1 MKNTHRYIARITL
14 EAITALAI
22 GSGDTAL
29 LTEAMVQ
36 KDHHGLPMIQGTSLT
51 GVLRHALED
60 NANEA
65 EKIIWNTLFGYAEK
79 DQGTGSKIKISSAYL
94 LLSDKKIAE
103 GLGSPTKADLEIFEH
118 LPIRQHVK
126 IGHRGAAEGQGLF
139 SNEVVYKGCQFIFEI
154 ELIGDKSDVDQ
165 WNTLLNVLKNPL
177 FRLGQGTRNG
187 YGSLTIIDDNSW
199 ERIFDLTDN
208 DNYLD
213 YLNFNP
219 SFNAPLKGFNPIEF
233 QKGKDILSYEL
244 TLEPDDSFFFFGS
257 GYSDQLADNTPVLE
271 EILAYDN
278 HGLKLTYNNLI
289 PASSIKG
296 ALSHRTCYHYN
307 RLTETFADQLTPE
320 EYKLVVGE
328 NNLAVRTLFG
338 YKAEDK
344 KGQRGIVII
353 DDLYYSDVN
362 NEKIF
367 NHVAIDRFTG
377 GALDGALFSERV
389 SHRKEIEIKIW
400 LEYRP
405 KEPMVLEAFEA
416 ALADVC
422 NGRLPL
428 GGMTTKGHGIF
439 KGTISPSLKLTSY
452 A

>member
-1 MKNTHRYIARITL
+1 MKNTHRYLARITL
-14 EAITALAI
+14 EATTALSV

-60 NANEA
+60 LAT
-65 EKIIWNTLFGYAEK
+65 EKDKSDWNTFFGYADQ
-79 DQGTGSKIKISSAYL
+79 DQGTGSKVRISSAYL

-103 GLGSPTKADLEIFEH
+103 GLHPPSGEDLDFFDN
-118 LPIRQHVK
+118 LPIRQHVR
-126 IGHRGAAEGQGLF
+126 IGHRGVAEERGLF
-139 SNEVVYKGCQFIFEI
+139 SNEVVYKGCRFIFEI
-154 ELIGDKSDVDQ
+154 ELRGDGSEDKLWQ
-165 WNTLLNVLKNPL
+165 KLLNTLVDPR

-187 YGSLTIIDDNSW
+187 YGSLSVIKSDSF
-199 ERIFDLTDN
+199 ERRFDLTTKD
-208 DNYLD
+208 DYQDYLD
-213 YLNFNP
+213 FKP
-219 SFNAPLKGFNPIEF
+219 SFNAPLKGFKSIEF
-233 QKGKDILSYEL
+233 DEKEDLISYEL
-244 TLEPDDSFFFFGS
+244 TLEPDDSFFIFGS
-257 GYSDQLADNTPVLE
+257 GYSDDLADNTPVLE
-271 EILAYDN
+271 DVLEYAAN
-278 HGLKLTYNNLI
+278 GFKLVPNNLI

-307 RLTETFADQLTPE
+307 RLTKTFADQLSPE
-320 EYKLVVGE
+320 EYETALGE

-344 KGQRGIVII
+344 DGQRGMVII
-353 DDLYYSDVN
+353 DDLYYPDVN
-362 NEKIF
+362 NKKIF

-377 GALDGALFSERV
+377 GALDGALFRERV
-389 SHRKEIEIKIW
+389 SHRKEIKIKIW
-400 LEYRP
+400 LEQSP
-405 KEPMVLEAFEA
+405 EETQILEAFEA

-439 KGTISPSLKLTSY
+439 KGTIKSTQKITSY